1 MKKINFTAMKVL
13 FVKTDTNIENMLV
26 SNKICSAENNY
37 KCFIGYLCDHYKV
50 KPLHIMLSKTSPYV
64 KSYAE
69 KTKCIF

>member
-1 MKKINFTAMKVL
+1 MKVL
-13 FVKTDTNIENMLV
+13 FVKTDTNIEKLLV
-26 SNKICSAENNY
+26 SNNICSAENNY

-69 KTKCIF
+69 KTK

>member
-69 KTKCIF
+69 KTK

>member
-1 MKKINFTAMKVL
+1 MKVL

-37 KCFIGYLCDHYKV
+37 KCFIGYLCDDYKV
-50 KPLHIMLSKTSPYV
+50 KSLHIMLWKTSPYV

-69 KTKCIF
+69 KTK

>member
-1 MKKINFTAMKVL
+1 MKVL

-26 SNKICSAENNY
+26 SKKICSAENNY

-69 KTKCIF
+69 KTK

>member
-50 KPLHIMLSKTSPYV
+50 KPLHIML
-64 KSYAE
+64 
-69 KTKCIF
+69 

>member
-1 MKKINFTAMKVL
+1 MKVL
-13 FVKTDTNIENMLV
+13 FVKTDANIEKVLV

-69 KTKCIF
+69 KTK